1 MGPVHPLRRDMPP
14 SAPSSLSFF
23 DLLQPVGRGAMGEV
37 WLATHIRGGARVAI
51 KFLHVTGS
59 QTAEAAQALSNEVR
73 ACARLAH
80 PNIVT
85 VLDHGVVSAG
95 GHQARGQQFAA
106 GTAYLVMEFVPGRS
120 LQSVVGRLSWP
131 RMREVLIVLLDA
143 LAHSHARGVI
153 HRDLKPGNVLL
164 RRAPMSD
171 TSGRAPEPLI
181 TDFGVAQAF
190 VDGASGRREVVG
202 TPAYMAPEQL
212 QARWRDQGPW
222 TDLYSMGC
230 LAWSLATGTPPFGR
244 GRTFEENRTAHLE
257 QEPPPFVPL
266 TEVPPGLEG
275 WLRRL
280 LQKDPAHRYVRAADA
295 MLGLLA
301 LPVVAPSSGLSRAPA
316 APVVP
321 APASERGPD
330 TLTLSPLQ
338 SQALHQPLPPR
349 PLSSEPVGVSLP
361 PRVVERPIPADWQ
374 RPRPP
379 ALPPQLLGVGLSLY
393 GLREVPLV
401 NRVDEREA
409 LWAELCAV
417 GADARP
423 RAVLLQGPSGCGVTR
438 LANWLAER
446 AHELGAATVLTAIA
460 RNDESAGGEVGRML
474 AAHLRVEA
482 MTPATRQRRL
492 HRLLSSHGI
501 DAPDVRR
508 AMAELVG
515 AGDGAQTAPS
525 ALAHPSERYRLLTQ
539 LLRAIATGP
548 EGPRPLVVLLDDAQW
563 SPDGLELTRR
573 LLEAAD
579 SAPLPVLLVL
589 TAGSDGLPERPSL
602 RRLFDAVRDHP
613 RTRTVAVRPLSTE
626 HQTELV
632 RLLLGMDGALAA
644 RVVRRSAGNPHFA
657 VELIRDWVQEG
668 KLQIGPDG
676 FELQPFA
683 DVEMPK
689 DLQQTWRTQ
698 VERQLSRLEPE
709 EVRALELAAALGN
722 DVDADEWHAVCK
734 LTGTNPSPRLL
745 AVLLRNRMA
754 TTTADVRG
762 WSFVNPM
769 YREVLAVRSR
779 HAGRLRRI
787 HLACARTL
795 EFRASQE
802 PGVAE
807 RVARHLLK
815 ANQPIPAAPQL
826 LQAAEERLER
836 GQTIEAE
843 RLIEVRDKLLRRLRL
858 PTEDALWGQGWVQK
872 ARLLRVTGR
881 SEAARELA
889 LRALQSAH
897 RHGWEAIA
905 RGSAAELEAL
915 DGGPT
920 EITPIT

>member
-1 MGPVHPLRRDMPP
+1 
-14 SAPSSLSFF
+14 
-23 DLLQPVGRGAMGEV
+23 
-37 WLATHIRGGARVAI
+37 
-51 KFLHVTGS
+51 
-59 QTAEAAQALSNEVR
+59 
-73 ACARLAH
+73 
-80 PNIVT
+80 
-85 VLDHGVVSAG
+85 
-95 GHQARGQQFAA
+95 
-106 GTAYLVMEFVPGRS
+106 
-120 LQSVVGRLSWP
+120 
-131 RMREVLIVLLDA
+131 VLLDA

-190 VDGASGRREVVG
+190 VDGASGTREVVG

-244 GRTFEENRTAHLE
+244 GRSFEENRAAHLE

-266 TEVPPGLEG
+266 MDVPPGLEG

-295 MLGLLA
+295 MLGLLG
-301 LPVVAPSSGLSRAPA
+301 LPVVAAQSGAPRPPA

-321 APASERGPD
+321 APAPDRGPD
-330 TLTLSPLQ
+330 TLTLTPLQ

-349 PLSSEPVGVSLP
+349 PLSSGPAGVALP

-417 GADARP
+417 GADSRP

-446 AHELGAATVLTAIA
+446 AHELGAATVLSAVA

-482 MTPATRQRRL
+482 MSPSTRQRRL
-492 HRLLSSHGI
+492 NRLLSIHGI

-515 AGDGAQTAPS
+515 PGDGAQTAPS

-573 LLEAAD
+573 LLDAAD
-579 SAPLPVLLVL
+579 EVALPVLMVL
-589 TAGSDGLPERPSL
+589 TAGSDGLPERPAL

-613 RTRTVAVRPLSTE
+613 RTRTVSVQPLSTE

-689 DLQQTWRTQ
+689 DLQQTWRT
-698 VERQLSRLEPE
+698 RSSGSCRGSSPKRCGRSSSPPRSATTSTPTSGTPSASSRAPTPA
-709 EVRALELAAALGN
+709 RACSPCCFATAWPRPRSMCRGGRSSTRCTARCSRCAAATP
-722 DVDADEWHAVCK
+722 VVCGAF
-734 LTGTNPSPRLL
+734 TWPAPARSNFAPRESRAWPSGSRGTCSRPTS
-745 AVLLRNRMA
+745 
-754 TTTADVRG
+754 
-762 WSFVNPM
+762 
-769 YREVLAVRSR
+769 RSR
-779 HAGRLRRI
+779 PRRS
-787 HLACARTL
+787 CC
-795 EFRASQE
+795 
-802 PGVAE
+802 
-807 RVARHLLK
+807 
-815 ANQPIPAAPQL
+815 
-826 LQAAEERLER
+826 
-836 GQTIEAE
+836 
-843 RLIEVRDKLLRRLRL
+843 RR
-858 PTEDALWGQGWVQK
+858 P
-872 ARLLRVTGR
+872 R
-881 SEAARELA
+881 SA
-889 LRALQSAH
+889 LR
-897 RHGWEAIA
+897 EARPSRRSGSSRCATSCFGGCGCPPKTRCGA
-905 RGSAAELEAL
+905 RGGCRRRGCS
-915 DGGPT
+915 G
-920 EITPIT
+920 